1 MINTTDCKFKITSW
15 FKTRLWL
22 GFAISLL
29 CSAASAQNYPVSG
42 VWVAAVDRFPGSTAA
57 ACFMLKKVGINAVA
71 TQRFPRLMIF
81 SEDRRFEVRRDYRI
95 EKTARSIK
103 NSADGSFRITE
114 AASKRWL
121 PWYGRRFFKLKI
133 VDPITIEVTEGNVG
147 TRFFKCS
154 SSVAL

>member
-1 MINTTDCKFKITSW
+1 MINTTDCKFKIPSW

-29 CSAASAQNYPVSG
+29 CSAASARNYPVSG
-42 VWVAAVDRFPGSTAA
+42 VWVAAADRFPGSTAA

-95 EKTARSIK
+95 EKTPDLSKIQRMAVFESQRQLA
-103 NSADGSFRITE
+103 SAGSLGMGDGFS
-114 AASKRWL
+114 
-121 PWYGRRFFKLKI
+121 
-133 VDPITIEVTEGNVG
+133 N
-147 TRFFKCS
+147 
-154 SSVAL
+154 